1 MSSIPVSISVSISV
15 QTDDFDVNAQML
27 QLRQGNASIG
37 AIAAFVGLVRDLN
50 EGSTVSTMTLEH
62 YAGMT
67 EKSLIDIASQA
78 QNRWPLQG
86 ITIIHRVGELNPTEQ
101 IVLVLTASAHRH
113 AAFESAMFIM
123 DYLKSQA
130 PFWKKEATPE
140 GARWVDARE
149 SDETALARWQ

>member
-1 MSSIPVSISVSISV
+1 MIPIHISV
-15 QTDDFDVNAQML
+15 QTEDFDVNAQMQ
-27 QLRQGNASIG
+27 QLRQGNTGIG

-50 EGSTVSTMTLEH
+50 EGCKVSNMTLEH

-67 EKSLIDIASQA
+67 EKSLADIAEQA
-78 QNRWPLQG
+78 KMRWSLQG
-86 ITIIHRVGELNPTEQ
+86 ISIIHRVGELQPTEQ

-113 AAFESAMFIM
+113 AAFDAAQFIM

-130 PFWKKEATPE
+130 PFWKKERTPD

-149 SDETALARWQ
+149 SDEKALMRWQT